1 MLSDG
6 TKLSRRHVLTTNTAF
21 GLEKTQN
28 KARRSMHGA
37 EQPEKLRMG
46 QNEALAPE
54 PLSSGAL
61 REVNVFGGHRGD
73 VKCSILSL

>member
-6 TKLSRRHVLTTNTAF
+6 TKLSRWHVLTTNTAF

-46 QNEALAPE
+46 QNEAPE
-54 PLSSGAL
+54 PPSSEAL
-61 REVNVFGGHRGD
+61 MELQSQNEGG
-73 VKCSILSL
+73 